1 MELSGL
7 LKFLAY
13 ATWAFLVG
21 FITYQLLPD
30 FKRRAA
36 LARLGAAEGRE
47 PVRSPLLRML
57 KPILEGMA
65 PYMAYYKVPAYRA
78 EKKKQINAAGLG
90 SALSVDELLAWK
102 VLFALLWPAFLA
114 LISESARNP
123 LVLLAVAAFFFIA
136 PDFFIKDLVTR
147 RQRQIL
153 RSLPFAV
160 DLLTLCVEAGL
171 DFSAGLARV
180 VEKGKPGPLREELSV
195 MLRDIRLGMTRADAL
210 RGLGERCDMVEV
222 TSFTSVL
229 IQADQLGA
237 SIGPV
242 MRAQSER
249 MRVERFQR
257 AEKKGAEAATKILFP
272 LVLFILPATFIIIV
286 GPVILRFIYGLE

>member
-1 MELSGL
+1 MQLSGL

-13 ATWAFLVG
+13 AGWGLLVG
-21 FITYQLLPD
+21 FVAYQLLPD

-36 LARLGAAEGRE
+36 LARLGAAEGKE
-47 PVRSPLLRML
+47 PIRSPLLRLL
-57 KPILEGMA
+57 KPILQGMA

-90 SALSVDELLAWK
+90 NSLTVDELLAWK
-102 VLFALLWPAFLA
+102 ILFALLWPAFFA
-114 LISESARNP
+114 LLFESARNP
-123 LVLLAVAAFFFIA
+123 FVLLAAAAFFFMA
-136 PDFFIKDLVTR
+136 PDFFIRDMVSR
-147 RQRQIL
+147 RQRLIL
-153 RSLPFAV
+153 RAFPFAV

-180 VEKGKPGPLREELSV
+180 VEKGKPGPLRDELSV
-195 MLRDIRLGMTRADAL
+195 MLRDIRLGMTRSDAL
-210 RGLGERCDMVEV
+210 RGLAQRCDMVEV
-222 TSFTSVL
+222 TSFSSVL

-242 MRAQSER
+242 LRTQSER

-272 LVLFILPATFIIIV
+272 LVLFVLPATFIIII

>member
-1 MELSGL
+1 MQLSGL
-7 LKFLAY
+7 LKLLAY
-13 ATWAFLVG
+13 ASWAFLVG
-21 FITYQLLPD
+21 FVAYQLLPD

-36 LARLGAAEGRE
+36 LARLGAAEGKE
-47 PVRSPLLRML
+47 PIRSPLLRML
-57 KPILEGMA
+57 KPILQGIA
-65 PYMAYYKVPAYRA
+65 PYMAYYKVPTYRA
-78 EKKKQINAAGLG
+78 EKKKQINAAGMAN
-90 SALSVDELLAWK
+90 ALTVDELLAWK
-102 VLFALLWPAFLA
+102 VFFALLWPAFFA
-114 LISESARNP
+114 LLFESARNP
-123 LVLLAVAAFFFIA
+123 FVLLASAGFFFMA
-136 PDFFIKDLVTR
+136 PDLFLRDLVTR
-147 RQRQIL
+147 RQRLIL
-153 RSLPFAV
+153 RGLPFSV

-180 VEKGKPGPLREELSV
+180 VEKGRPGPLRDELSV

-210 RGLGERCDMVEV
+210 RGLAERCDMVEI

-242 MRAQSER
+242 LRAQSER

-257 AEKKGAEAATKILFP
+257 AEKKGAEASTKILFP